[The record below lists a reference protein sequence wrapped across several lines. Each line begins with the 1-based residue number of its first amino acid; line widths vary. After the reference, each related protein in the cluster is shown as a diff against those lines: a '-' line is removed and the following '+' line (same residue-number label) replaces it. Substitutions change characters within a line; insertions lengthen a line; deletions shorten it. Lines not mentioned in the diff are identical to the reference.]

1 MKKLISTILILCF
14 CLGIYSC
21 SKKDEVDLEESTS
34 TDNSTTTDTTAP
46 TVTSVS
52 TTADNQSLV
61 SLTDNITVTFSEAMD
76 TTYVTTSTSD
86 TNCAGTIRV
95 SSDNFSNCVRMSS
108 EPVSSNSNK
117 TFTLD
122 PNDNLTFGLTYLTR
136 VTTGVKDTAGNAL
149 SSQYE
154 TTNGFTTAE
163 SISISSSASDNSSVG
178 IGSTYLY
185 QVDTGGTYSDSV
197 TYSLSNAPD
206 NMTISSSG
214 LVTWT
219 PDNASDIKTHDNITI
234 TLTTASGYVLTESY
248 DLTVTGTCVSGN
260 VLSIW
265 SGDQR
270 TSTDSTKFLGNIIAY
285 TDNASDNCG
294 NGNNLDCT
302 AENNYQYHSPIA
314 SSENLNIGPT
324 PSATKGNMFFYNQY
338 DNTSN
343 TYLFWMFGKGGAEFS
358 PDVNSVHLDVFT
370 ASNTSSDNV
379 TVSDDNTKTN
389 AAAETYQE
397 SQSESSGLFASTYT
411 GRYTYATEKSD
422 GGVIGPF
429 TGTAYRIFV
438 DLGGK
443 SSLNPTH
450 VVKTS
455 PDEAF
460 LASGVSGNDLGLG
473 NLDSF
478 NFWSKDNS
486 SFSLGAVDNF
496 TVGYNTTITC
506 EDLLP
511 APDNLSASGA
521 NNTITLTWNTVSG
534 ATGYTLYWDNV
545 SGIDSSD
552 TAITSI
558 TNDNYTHNNLDNG
571 STYYYKV
578 AAVNSSGTGTL
589 SSVASALLSANI
601 QGSQT
606 YNAHTYAMTS
616 AAMTFAEAKA
626 AAVAVGGY
634 LTTVN
639 TKAENTFLTNKFY
652 AAYGNKALWIGAN
665 DIATEDTWVWD
676 NGTTSGDSGLTDNIC
691 GTGCNPN
698 SNATW
703 ADGTRKWNNNEPND
717 SGSNEDCANI
727 TNSSG
732 FWNDLNCAN
741 NQYGII
747 EFD

>member
-52 TTADNQSLV
+52 TTADNQSIV

-270 TSTDSTKFLGNIIAY
+270 TSTDSTKLLGNITAY

-294 NGNNLDCT
+294 RYNNLDCT
-302 AENNYQYHSPIA
+302 AENNYQFHSPIA

-338 DNTSN
+338 DNPGH

-443 SSLNPTH
+443 SALSPTH
-450 VVKTS
+450 STS
-455 PDEAF
+455 TGEDTS
-460 LASGVSGNDLGLG
+460 ASGVSGNDLGLG

-478 NFWSKDNS
+478 KFWSTDNS

-506 EDLLP
+506 E
-511 APDNLSASGA
+511 
-521 NNTITLTWNTVSG
+521 
-534 ATGYTLYWDNV
+534 
-545 SGIDSSD
+545 
-552 TAITSI
+552 
-558 TNDNYTHNNLDNG
+558 
-571 STYYYKV
+571 
-578 AAVNSSGTGTL
+578 
-589 SSVASALLSANI
+589 
-601 QGSQT
+601 
-606 YNAHTYAMTS
+606 
-616 AAMTFAEAKA
+616 
-626 AAVAVGGY
+626 
-634 LTTVN
+634 
-639 TKAENTFLTNKFY
+639 
-652 AAYGNKALWIGAN
+652 
-665 DIATEDTWVWD
+665 
-676 NGTTSGDSGLTDNIC
+676 
-691 GTGCNPN
+691 
-698 SNATW
+698 
-703 ADGTRKWNNNEPND
+703 
-717 SGSNEDCANI
+717 
-727 TNSSG
+727 
-732 FWNDLNCAN
+732 
-741 NQYGII
+741 
-747 EFD
+747 